1 MSTRNDI
8 NKILLKKFPHLE
20 ISVVKYS
27 EVQTDNESKRIDSEY
42 FKQAYLENEK
52 ILKNLSIGCEKL
64 GNLIYKMTGGATPLG
79 ADYPESG
86 IPFLRVQNIMPNYF
100 NLNDIVYISNE
111 DDEFLKRSKL
121 KIKDVLLT
129 ITGAYGKAAVVY
141 KDLVGA
147 NINQHSV
154 KIEVKKINP
163 YFLATF
169 INSKHGQL
177 QCHKKITGVTRPA
190 LDYRAIKNFLIPMF
204 SKEFQLEIE
213 AIVKDSHK
221 ALENS
226 KKLYKE
232 AESIL
237 YEALGLDAE
246 NPLESILSFGEE
258 NKIIHSL
265 RLDGEN
271 SKGYIVASQNYL
283 KKYKGLN
290 ISIRTYKESYLKTG
304 RLDAQY
310 YQEKFRKNE
319 ILIKNYSHAKLIDLV
334 NIKKSI
340 EPGSEAYQN
349 EGIEFIRVAN
359 FGKFELSKSDIYLDK
374 IKFINELEKL
384 YPQKDTILLTKDG
397 SIGMAYCVPENLN
410 CITSGAILHLKIKNE
425 NIILPQVLTL
435 IINSIIGQLQAQRDS
450 GGAIISHWTISEI
463 ENILIPLLD
472 LKTQRKIGA
481 KVKQSFE
488 LRDKS
493 KELLENAKAKIEK
506 AIIDN

>member
-1 MSTRNDI
+1 MSIKNDI

-79 ADYPESG
+79 ADYPERG

-154 KIEVKKINP
+154 KIEVKNINP

-213 AIVKDSHK
+213 TMVKDSHK

-232 AESIL
+232 AEKIL

-246 NPLESILSFGEE
+246 NPLESILSFREK
-258 NKIIHSL
+258 NKVIH
-265 RLDGEN
+265 N
-271 SKGYIVASQNYL
+271 HL
-283 KKYKGLN
+283 KRYKRLN

-304 RLDAQY
+304 RLDAEY

-319 ILIKNYSHAKLIDLV
+319 ILIKNFSHAKLSDLV
-334 NIKKSI
+334 NIQKSI
-340 EPGSEAYQN
+340 EPGSEAYQDD
-349 EGIEFIRVAN
+349 GIEFIRVAN
-359 FGKFELSKSDIYLDK
+359 LGKFELSKSYIYLDK
-374 IKFINELEKL
+374 IKFINELERL
-384 YPQKDTILLTKDG
+384 YPQKDMILLTKDG
-397 SIGMAYCVPENLN
+397 SIGIAYCVPENLN
-410 CITSGAILHLKIKNE
+410 CITSAAILHLKIKDK

-472 LKTQRKIGA
+472 LKTQRKIEV

-493 KELLENAKAKIEK
+493 KELLENAKVKIEN
-506 AIIDN
+506 AIIDS

>member
-1 MSTRNDI
+1 MSIKNDI

-79 ADYPESG
+79 ADYPERG

-154 KIEVKKINP
+154 KIEVKNINP

-213 AIVKDSHK
+213 AMVKDSHK
-221 ALENS
+221 SLENS

-232 AESIL
+232 AEKIL

-265 RLDGEN
+265 RLDGGN
-271 SKGYIVASQNYL
+271 SKSYIVASPTYDLL

-304 RLDAQY
+304 RLDAEY
-310 YQEKFRKNE
+310 YQVKYD
-319 ILIKNYSHAKLIDLV
+319 LI
-334 NIKKSI
+334 
-340 EPGSEAYQN
+340 
-349 EGIEFIRVAN
+349 
-359 FGKFELSKSDIYLDK
+359 
-374 IKFINELEKL
+374 
-384 YPQKDTILLTKDG
+384 
-397 SIGMAYCVPENLN
+397 
-410 CITSGAILHLKIKNE
+410 E
-425 NIILPQVLTL
+425 NIIK
-435 IINSIIGQLQAQRDS
+435 DYY
-450 GGAIISHWTISEI
+450 GGYDKLDISEI
-463 ENILIPLLD
+463 KDDNFIPNEKEKYRYIELANIINGNITEPSEYLGENLPTRARRKVRMGDLIISSVEGSLSSCALITEEFDNCIVSTGFYVLKSNSINSETLLVIFRSELFQKYLNKFPSGTILSAISKDGLKNILIPNLD
-472 LKTQRKIGA
+472 LKTQRKIEA
-481 KVKQSFE
+481 KIQQSFE

-493 KELLENAKAKIEK
+493 KELLENAKVKIEE
-506 AIIDN
+506 AIVGR

>member
-1 MSTRNDI
+1 MSIKNDI
-8 NKILLKKFPHLE
+8 NKILLKKFLHLE

-79 ADYPESG
+79 ADYPERG

-154 KIEVKKINP
+154 KIEVKNINP

-213 AIVKDSHK
+213 TMVKDSHK

-232 AESIL
+232 AEKIL

-246 NPLESILSFGEE
+246 NPLESILSFREK
-258 NKIIHSL
+258 NKVIH
-265 RLDGEN
+265 N
-271 SKGYIVASQNYL
+271 HL
-283 KKYKGLN
+283 KRYKRLN

-304 RLDAQY
+304 RLDAEY
-310 YQEKFRKNE
+310 YQVKYDLIENIIKDYSKGYCKLSDIGFFTNGSFIPESFYTEQAKRAYIRIKELSLDSPINMKDCIYINDKFKNSNE
-319 ILIKNYSHAKLIDLV
+319 TIVKENDFVIATIGNTIGKINLITKELEGSFISNNTSRFRLTDKNVNPIFLELLLRNSIVQEQIQREFTQTAQPKISNNSLENIIIPKIDYIIQKKIEYR
-334 NIKKSI
+334 IKKS
-340 EPGSEAYQN
+340 
-349 EGIEFIRVAN
+349 
-359 FGKFELSKSDIYLDK
+359 L
-374 IKFINELEKL
+374 
-384 YPQKDTILLTKDG
+384 
-397 SIGMAYCVPENLN
+397 
-410 CITSGAILHLKIKNE
+410 
-425 NIILPQVLTL
+425 
-435 IINSIIGQLQAQRDS
+435 
-450 GGAIISHWTISEI
+450 
-463 ENILIPLLD
+463 
-472 LKTQRKIGA
+472 
-481 KVKQSFE
+481 E

-493 KELLENAKAKIEK
+493 KELLENAKVKIEN
-506 AIIDN
+506 AIIDS

>member
-1 MSTRNDI
+1 MSTKNDI

-27 EVQTDNESKRIDSEY
+27 EVQTDNESIRIDSEY
-42 FKQAYLENEK
+42 FKQIYLQVVHLIKKGNYIQLKDTDITIKHPAEIERNYIENGIWFVRAQNVKSLSLDINNKVFISQEDADKLSKNIIRKTDILMIRTGSCGDCVVYLEKENAIASSHIFIIRNTFFSQYFLSIFFSCKYGKLQIERGK
-52 ILKNLSIGCEKL
+52 YGSLQPEIATSYLKN
-64 GNLIYKMTGGATPLG
+64 IY
-79 ADYPESG
+79 
-86 IPFLRVQNIMPNYF
+86 
-100 NLNDIVYISNE
+100 
-111 DDEFLKRSKL
+111 
-121 KIKDVLLT
+121 
-129 ITGAYGKAAVVY
+129 
-141 KDLVGA
+141 
-147 NINQHSV
+147 
-154 KIEVKKINP
+154 
-163 YFLATF
+163 
-169 INSKHGQL
+169 
-177 QCHKKITGVTRPA
+177 
-190 LDYRAIKNFLIPMF
+190 IPMF

-213 AIVKDSHK
+213 AMVKDSHK

-232 AESIL
+232 AEAIL
-237 YEALGLDAE
+237 YEALCLDAE

-258 NKIIHSL
+258 DKIVHSL
-265 RLDGEN
+265 RLDGGN
-271 SKGYIVASQNYL
+271 SKGYILASPNYSQ
-283 KKYKGLN
+283 KYKGLN

-319 ILIKNYSHAKLIDLV
+319 ILIKKFSHAKLSDLV

-340 EPGSEAYQN
+340 EPGSEAYKS

-374 IKFINELEKL
+374 IKFIDELEKL
-384 YPQKDTILLTKDG
+384 YPRKDTILLTKDG

-450 GGAIISHWTISEI
+450 GGAIISHWTINEI
-463 ENILIPLLD
+463 ENILIPILD
-472 LKTQRKIGA
+472 LKTQRKIEA
-481 KVKQSFE
+481 KIQQSFE

-493 KELLENAKAKIEK
+493 KELLENAKLKIEK
-506 AIIDN
+506 AIIES

>member
-221 ALENS
+221 ALEDS
-226 KKLYKE
+226 KKLYK
-232 AESIL
+232 
-237 YEALGLDAE
+237 DAE
-246 NPLESILSFGEE
+246 NILNKDLSFYNLVYIE
-258 NKIIHSL
+258 KSK
-265 RLDGEN
+265 N
-271 SKGYIVASQNYL
+271 SN
-283 KKYKGLN
+283 LN
-290 ISIRTYKESYLKTG
+290 ISIRNFKDTYIKTG
-304 RLDAQY
+304 RLDAEY
-310 YQEKFRKNE
+310 YQNKYDIIENIIKDYRKGYCKLSDIGFFINGSFIPESFYTEQAKRAYIRIKELSLDSPINIKECIYINDIFKNSNETIVKENDFVIATIGNTIGKINLIPKELDGSFISNNTSRFRLTDENINPIFLELLLRNTIVQEQIQREFTQTAQPKISNTSLENIIIPKIDYSIQEKIESK
-319 ILIKNYSHAKLIDLV
+319 
-334 NIKKSI
+334 IKKS
-340 EPGSEAYQN
+340 
-349 EGIEFIRVAN
+349 
-359 FGKFELSKSDIYLDK
+359 L
-374 IKFINELEKL
+374 
-384 YPQKDTILLTKDG
+384 
-397 SIGMAYCVPENLN
+397 
-410 CITSGAILHLKIKNE
+410 
-425 NIILPQVLTL
+425 
-435 IINSIIGQLQAQRDS
+435 
-450 GGAIISHWTISEI
+450 
-463 ENILIPLLD
+463 
-472 LKTQRKIGA
+472 
-481 KVKQSFE
+481 E
-488 LRDKS
+488 LRIRS
-493 KELLENAKAKIEK
+493 KELLENAKAKIEE

>member
-1 MSTRNDI
+1 MSIKNDI

-79 ADYPESG
+79 ADYPERG

-154 KIEVKKINP
+154 KIEVKNINP

-213 AIVKDSHK
+213 AMVKDSHK
-221 ALENS
+221 SLENS

-232 AESIL
+232 AEKIL

-265 RLDGEN
+265 RLDGGN
-271 SKGYIVASQNYL
+271 SKSYIVASPTYDLL

-304 RLDAQY
+304 RLDAEY
-310 YQEKFRKNE
+310 YQVKYD
-319 ILIKNYSHAKLIDLV
+319 LI
-334 NIKKSI
+334 
-340 EPGSEAYQN
+340 
-349 EGIEFIRVAN
+349 
-359 FGKFELSKSDIYLDK
+359 
-374 IKFINELEKL
+374 
-384 YPQKDTILLTKDG
+384 
-397 SIGMAYCVPENLN
+397 
-410 CITSGAILHLKIKNE
+410 E
-425 NIILPQVLTL
+425 NIIK
-435 IINSIIGQLQAQRDS
+435 DYY
-450 GGAIISHWTISEI
+450 GGYDKLDISEI
-463 ENILIPLLD
+463 KDDNFIPNEKENYRYIELANIINGNITEPSEYLGENLPTRARRKVRMGDLIISSVEGSLSSCALITEEFDNCIVSTGFYVLKSNSINSETLLVIFRSELFQKYLNKFPSGTILSAISKDGLKNILIPNLD
-472 LKTQRKIGA
+472 LKTQRKIEA
-481 KVKQSFE
+481 KIQQSFE

-493 KELLENAKAKIEK
+493 KELLENAKVKIEE
-506 AIIDN
+506 AIVGR